1 MNLTII
7 IPTLNRNASLEQVL
21 NHYSKNDCRAKLLIL
36 DSSQKKIKKK
46 NISICAQYRNL
57 KIIYKNSKGKPLEV
71 IKKNKNLV
79 KTKYCVFT
87 GDDDFLI
94 VKNLKKIV
102 LFLEKNNDFVGAHG
116 LSLLFN
122 KFHNTVS
129 TKEYTSVFK
138 SNLKT
143 AFERISSILKNYSVA
158 HFNVCRSKIFFEAIS
173 VVDKKKIPHQAFY
186 DEIAFSVSLACYGKF
201 HKFNKLFIVRKT
213 SHQRNYLFKSHEI
226 KNYNISKK
234 FLINHWLRLTI
245 KNDRNFP
252 IDKKI
257 LLGVFSNFF
266 SNHIKRINNKISNIK
281 KFVHFYE
288 SKHYIYKKK
297 NLKYFLLPLI
307 WFENVVNDKSFSNN
321 LDNNVIAKDFKNFLK
336 SINQ

>member
-7 IPTLNRNASLEQVL
+7 IPTLNRSTSLEEVL
-21 NHYSKNDCRAKLLIL
+21 RHYSNNNCKAKFLII
-36 DSSQKKIKKK
+36 DSSQKIIKKN
-46 NISICAQYRNL
+46 NILICSQYKNL
-57 KIIYKNSKGKPLEV
+57 KIRYKNSIGKPLEV

-94 VKNLKKIV
+94 VKNLKKIIS
-102 LFLEKNNDFVGAHG
+102 FLDCNHDYTGANG
-116 LSLLFN
+116 INLLFT
-122 KFHNTVS
+122 KFHNRIE

-173 VVDKKKIPHQAFY
+173 VVDKKKIPHPAFY
-186 DEIAFSVSLACYGKF
+186 DEIALSVSLACYGKF
-201 HKFNKLFIVRKT
+201 HKVNKLFLVRKT
-213 SHQRNYLFKSHEI
+213 SHQRNNLFKHHDI

-245 KNDRNFP
+245 KNDRSFS

-257 LLGVFSNFF
+257 LLGVVFSNFF
-266 SNHIKRINNKISNIK
+266 SNHIKRINNKIFNIK
-281 KFVHFYE
+281 KLVHF
-288 SKHYIYKKK
+288 
-297 NLKYFLLPLI
+297 
-307 WFENVVNDKSFSNN
+307 
-321 LDNNVIAKDFKNFLK
+321 
-336 SINQ
+336 